1 MSCWWEHKLE
11 LLQRRPIWLNI
22 LLMDIWVILQYIFRY
37 LSIPIWLYSYSLLM
51 RYLCLTSL
59 LGMDHTNVFR
69 YKNDV
74 LQDYSFIIAAVLP
87 ALRIGNPKCLSV
99 NKEWLNKAWYIHTM
113 LFDKPREKR
122 MFMEV
127 ERWFRHGQYFLLL
140 VRTCV
145 WFQASTSGHSPT
157 TRTPI
162 LEGPYTKFWH
172 LQAPAHTWCI

>member
-1 MSCWWEHKLE
+1 
-11 LLQRRPIWLNI
+11 
-22 LLMDIWVILQYIFRY
+22 
-37 LSIPIWLYSYSLLM
+37 M

-69 YKNDV
+69 YKNVV

-127 ERWFRHGQYFLLL
+127 ER
-140 VRTCV
+140 
-145 WFQASTSGHSPT
+145 
-157 TRTPI
+157 
-162 LEGPYTKFWH
+162 
-172 LQAPAHTWCI
+172 